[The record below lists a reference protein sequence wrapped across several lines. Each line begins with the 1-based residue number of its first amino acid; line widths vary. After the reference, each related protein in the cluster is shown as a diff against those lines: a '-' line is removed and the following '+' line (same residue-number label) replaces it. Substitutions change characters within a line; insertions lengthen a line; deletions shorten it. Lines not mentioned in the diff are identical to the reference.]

1 MLPTRIS
8 GPAESPISVAEAK
21 ENTRID
27 FSDEDALVL
36 RKIKSAVDDLDGY
49 NGALGRC
56 ICDQIWRMP
65 FSGFSNVM
73 RMPMFNVS
81 NVVLKYLDGSGVEQA
96 VPATSYRV
104 IQSHTGASLHFHNY
118 TAPETQEG
126 HPQPVWAEVTSGYG
140 GADDVPYNV
149 KEAIFRLVDHWY
161 DNRSDAGKSGTM
173 PMGFADII
181 AKIKRVP
188 V

>member
-8 GPAESPISVAEAK
+8 GPTESPISVDEVK

-27 FSDEDALVL
+27 FDDEDALVL
-36 RKIKSAVDDLDGY
+36 RKINAAVDDLDGY
-49 NGALGRC
+49 DGALGRC
-56 ICDQIWRMP
+56 ICTQVWRVP
-65 FSGFSNVM
+65 FAGFASVM
-73 RMPMFNVS
+73 KIPMFNVS
-81 NVVLKYLDGSGVEQA
+81 EVVLKYLDASGDEQT
-96 VPATSYRV
+96 VPSASYHV
-104 IQSHTGASLHFHNY
+104 IQGHTGASMHFY
-118 TAPETQEG
+118 SYVSPETQEG

-140 GADDVPYNV
+140 GAADVPSNV
-149 KEAIFRLVDHWY
+149 KEALFRLVDHWY
-161 DNRSDAGKSGTM
+161 DNRSDAGQSGTM